1 MHQNVAMNLE
11 VILSFLHS
19 FALFGIFGIGVYF
32 IQRNRP
38 LFGEILSDA
47 LNGLL
52 LGLAAFL
59 VTVTPIVLE
68 DGATLSVDAGA
79 GPVILAGVVAGPLGG
94 ILAAGLGG
102 VARSIVGISSAE
114 QSIVIYTIYALIGIS
129 VHHFGI
135 IDPRTLFKPRV
146 VLVLIA
152 ASFCG
157 SAAMFFLIEPYPRA
171 LIWLQTEL
179 PIIWIVN
186 ALSISF
192 AILLLGGARYVSDKV
207 TEVAEIN
214 QRLDLAKLAGHFG
227 VWDIDLASGR
237 LFWDDRSKELHGIE
251 DGSFTGTFEDW
262 ARNVHP
268 DDLAKTTAAFEEA
281 LSGGRVF
288 GAEYRVVLPDGQ
300 VKSIKGDAIVLRD
313 PQNKPVR
320 VVGTNQDLT
329 EIRNAQH
336 SLVEAESHAAQSQ
349 KFETIGQ
356 LTGGVAHD
364 FNNLLAV
371 IMGNLELLRD
381 EIQIDPLDKDEARV
395 LIDASIEA
403 TQRGA
408 ELTQNM
414 LAYARKA
421 RLDPEIVDLNEIVR
435 ETKKWMR
442 RTIESS
448 IDIET
453 VFQEGLWSIRA
464 DRSSLQSAIVNLIVN
479 ARDAMDGA
487 GEVVLRTRNIHVDE
501 LFIAERQ
508 EEVLPGDY
516 VLLTVDD
523 NGMGIEANSL
533 QKIFDPFYTTKAVGK
548 GTGLGLSMVQGFVKQ
563 SGGALRVTSQ
573 TGKGTSFELYFP
585 ALSEP
590 PVATSK
596 SSFDVPSPLPLS
608 EDRARILLVEDRE
621 EVMLVLQKILR
632 ASEFD
637 VVTAENGDRA
647 AEIFHGQGPFD
658 LVVTD
663 IVMPGVLQGPALAD
677 KIRLTHPDMRFIFL
691 SGYASEAIGDGTGI
705 RPEDIRLMKPVLRTD
720 LLSAVEEALMSRS
733 ENA

>member
-1 MHQNVAMNLE
+1 
-11 VILSFLHS
+11 
-19 FALFGIFGIGVYF
+19 
-32 IQRNRP
+32 
-38 LFGEILSDA
+38 
-47 LNGLL
+47 
-52 LGLAAFL
+52 
-59 VTVTPIVLE
+59 
-68 DGATLSVDAGA
+68 
-79 GPVILAGVVAGPLGG
+79 
-94 ILAAGLGG
+94 
-102 VARSIVGISSAE
+102 
-114 QSIVIYTIYALIGIS
+114 
-129 VHHFGI
+129 
-135 IDPRTLFKPRV
+135 
-146 VLVLIA
+146 
-152 ASFCG
+152 
-157 SAAMFFLIEPYPRA
+157 
-171 LIWLQTEL
+171 
-179 PIIWIVN
+179 
-186 ALSISF
+186 
-192 AILLLGGARYVSDKV
+192 
-207 TEVAEIN
+207 
-214 QRLDLAKLAGHFG
+214 
-227 VWDIDLASGR
+227 
-237 LFWDDRSKELHGIE
+237 
-251 DGSFTGTFEDW
+251 
-262 ARNVHP
+262 
-268 DDLAKTTAAFEEA
+268 
-281 LSGGRVF
+281 
-288 GAEYRVVLPDGQ
+288 
-300 VKSIKGDAIVLRD
+300 
-313 PQNKPVR
+313 
-320 VVGTNQDLT
+320 
-329 EIRNAQH
+329 
-336 SLVEAESHAAQSQ
+336 
-349 KFETIGQ
+349 
-356 LTGGVAHD
+356 
-364 FNNLLAV
+364 
-371 IMGNLELLRD
+371 
-381 EIQIDPLDKDEARV
+381 
-395 LIDASIEA
+395 
-403 TQRGA
+403 
-408 ELTQNM
+408 M

-421 RLDPEIVDLNEIVR
+421 RLDPEIVNLNEIVR

-442 RTIESS
+442 RTIETS

-590 PVATSK
+590 AVATSK

-677 KIRLTHPDMRFIFL
+677 EFRLTHPDMRFIFL
-691 SGYASEAIGDGTGI
+691 SGYASEAIDDGTGI